1 MFVDMF
7 LFCGGKFSFIGFS
20 LKKIKLTISILSV
33 PTSTYLADLLNIDNI
48 AFQQMMIKS
57 LSLTFL
63 ILDLPA
69 DLANICFYHDGS

>member
-7 LFCGGKFSFIGFS
+7 LFCGGKFSFTDLS

-48 AFQQMMIKS
+48 SFQQMMIKS

-63 ILDLPA
+63 TLDLPA